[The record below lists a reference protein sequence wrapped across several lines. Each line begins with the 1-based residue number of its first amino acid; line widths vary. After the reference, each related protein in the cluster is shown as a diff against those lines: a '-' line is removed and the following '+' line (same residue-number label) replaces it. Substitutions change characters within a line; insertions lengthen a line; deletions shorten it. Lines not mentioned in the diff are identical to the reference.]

1 MTDALNELRK
11 ICLTLPDATEGTAWR
26 HPIWRVGKAMFAGYE
41 EVHGK
46 WCVNVKLEEPHADIL
61 LDDPR
66 VVASQYLGGKRWVS
80 LEAATID
87 DWDEITDMVLE
98 SYGMS
103 AAKLSLAKLDAL
115 S

>member
-1 MTDALNELRK
+1 
-11 ICLTLPDATEGTAWR
+11 
-26 HPIWRVGKAMFAGYE
+26 
-41 EVHGK
+41 
-46 WCVNVKLEEPHADIL
+46 VNVKLEEPHADIL

-87 DWDEITDMVLE
+87 DWDEITDMVIE
-98 SYGMS
+98 SYRLS
-103 AAKLSLAKLDAL
+103 APKLSLAKLDAL